1 MKKSL
6 LTGVVVLA
14 MAMSITA
21 CGGGSGSGST
31 AAPAQTEAAAGG
43 SADTTVAAGEAKEA
57 AAAEGLKEAIAEQ
70 PVLLTSVGQSADYE
84 MVKTMLDKSG
94 IKYDK
99 QGMATSEN
107 IGDAKTLLL
116 AVGGSSKGLGAA
128 GIDANGEIAR
138 VEELVN
144 AADEKGLTIIAVHV
158 GGEARRGEL
167 SDKFIAPSFVKADY
181 AIVVKD
187 GDKDGLMTGMAADA
201 GIPIDIV
208 DSMADVVGKLGAA
221 FK

>member
-31 AAPAQTEAAAGG
+31 AAPAQTEAAAEG
-43 SADTTVAAGEAKEA
+43 SADTTAAAGEAKEA